1 MDRVIELSQLFPP
14 DYAAAE
20 LEAGPRTLHGLERY
34 GVVYVR
40 DMPRL
45 ADLVLRSWGPHT
57 TEDLIAAM
65 EAAIARDFLPPV
77 HKSCLLTL
85 TLTEKDMAKLEKKL
99 TETGLSQ
106 RVWLTS
112 VIREACK

>member
-1 MDRVIELSQLFPP
+1 MDRVIELSKQFPP

-45 ADLVLRSWGPHT
+45 TDLVLRSWGPHT

-65 EAAIARDFLPPV
+65 EAAIERDFLPPV
-77 HKSCLLTL
+77 HKSCVLTVA
-85 TLTEKDMAKLEKKL
+85 LTEKDMAKIERKL
-99 TETGLSQ
+99 AATGLSQ
-106 RVWLTS
+106 KVWLMS